1 VPLGYYGQYGV
12 TLAAA
17 KARIREIAQDVAAK
31 LDPIA
36 KQKAAQA
43 RATNT
48 VGHMLDNWIAYLR
61 AHDRRT
67 VERVERDLNR
77 LVVPVLGDVVIYD
90 LARSQVSELLTSI
103 RDTSGK
109 AMASR
114 VKDWLH
120 AAWRWQRGQDDAI
133 ERDPIP
139 DGFAWNKPRERSLT
153 FDELRDVWLACD
165 EMQGPFPVIVKML
178 MLTGCRRMEIGA
190 LHADEIASDDLR
202 GEYLEIPGDR
212 MKMGKAHLVPLIP
225 EIKRLLPEGKSGL
238 QFTAQ
243 AFTPPNG
250 GRMTD
255 SLFNGWGKS
264 KNKLDEII
272 ARLRAAEGRKEMQP
286 WCLHDLRR
294 SIYTGLQALGW
305 KDLKALERILAH
317 SERGVARH
325 YNKYESFEEKRIAL
339 TLWAQHIEH
348 LATNGKD
355 QIDYVGNCLDRSVDN
370 IRHLDRP
377 AR

>member
-1 VPLGYYGQYGV
+1 VRRPGPKEINETNVAKMKPGDQINCKKLTGFRARCMESGKVKLGFRYRSKITGKQHEVPLGYHPPV
-12 TLAAA
+12 TVDAA
-17 KARIREIAQDVAAK
+17 KRRIREIAQDVAAK
-31 LDPIA
+31 IEPIA

-48 VGHMLDNWIAYLR
+48 VSHMLDNWIAFLR

-67 VERVERDLNR
+67 VDRVERDLNR
-77 LVVPVLGDVVIYD
+77 LVLPVLGDIVIYD
-90 LARSQVSELLTSI
+90 LARSQVSELLI
-103 RDTSGK
+103 KVRETSGN

-153 FDELRDVWLACD
+153 FDELRDVWLAAG
-165 EMQGPFPVIVKML
+165 EMQGPFPIIVKML
-178 MLTGCRRMEIGA
+178 MLTGCRRMEIAA
-190 LHADEIASDDLR
+190 LHADEITGDDLR

-212 MKMGKAHLVPLIP
+212 MKMGKPHCVPLIP
-225 EIKRLLPEGKSGL
+225 AIKKLLPEGKSGL

-243 AFTPPNG
+243 AFTPPSG

-264 KNKLDEII
+264 KDKLDEII
-272 ARLRAAEGRKEMQP
+272 AAGAQPRAA
-286 WCLHDLRR
+286 RR
-294 SIYTGLQALGW
+294 
-305 KDLKALERILAH
+305 
-317 SERGVARH
+317 
-325 YNKYESFEEKRIAL
+325 
-339 TLWAQHIEH
+339 
-348 LATNGKD
+348 
-355 QIDYVGNCLDRSVDN
+355 
-370 IRHLDRP
+370 
-377 AR
+377 